1 MLRKA
6 SLFAKRYK
14 QELALAAQALLSVGA
29 LVAIRSLLSTVEIQQ
44 QEIDILKM
52 EVDDLNTQTETIDI
66 RLEMME
72 D

>member
-14 QELALAAQALLSVGA
+14 QELALAAQAILAVGSV
-29 LVAIRSLLSTVEIQQ
+29 VAIRSLMGTIEIQQ
-44 QEIDILKM
+44 QEIDILKLD
-52 EVDDLNTQTETIDI
+52 VDDLNVQTETIDI